1 MKTVLG
7 FATGLMRHL
16 PTQNAIEFIQKT
28 GCEAVEVNFP
38 KDYKE
43 RDWISEIPTG
53 VLDSFN
59 WVSVHLPKISADGE
73 EGQYAD
79 NHGTEVVF
87 DMYKRLNA
95 LRHID
100 AVIVHPNMVSDFG
113 VLSRFGQKV
122 LLENLDKRNTQ
133 FTRPEDF
140 RELFSDSSPFG
151 MILDLNHVFT
161 HDPSMRRAKE
171 FYDAYGDRVGEIHL
185 SGFTELHEPL
195 FRTRQDEIIYSI
207 QDFSTPIIL
216 EGTMKPEELSLEM
229 EYVLNKM
236 EDYIN
241 RARVNRIA

>member
-1 MKTVLG
+1 MKTTLG

-16 PTQNAIEFIQKT
+16 PTQDAIEFIQKT

-38 KDYKE
+38 KDYNE
-43 RDWISEIPTG
+43 RDWISEIPTSA
-53 VLDSFN
+53 LDSFKR
-59 WVSVHLPKISADGE
+59 VSVHLPKIPAEGE
-73 EGQYAD
+73 YGQYAD
-79 NHGTEVVF
+79 NDGTEVVF
-87 DMYKRLNA
+87 GMYKRLKT
-95 LRHID
+95 LRNID
-100 AVIVHPNMVSDFG
+100 AVIVHPNMVSDFD
-113 VLSRFGQKV
+113 VLPRFGQKV
-122 LLENLDKRNTQ
+122 LLENLDKRNTRY
-133 FTRPEDF
+133 TRPEDF

-195 FRTRQDEIIYSI
+195 FRTKQDEIIYSI